1 MSKLGTAL
9 NLVILLQNHDY
20 RLPAYW
26 KYIASKHWGIM
37 GHVQTIY
44 NFESLDAPMT
54 LNLNAIELYD
64 GTVEATGSDLE
75 YLNN

>member
-1 MSKLGTAL
+1 
-9 NLVILLQNHDY
+9 
-20 RLPAYW
+20 
-26 KYIASKHWGIM
+26 M

-75 YLNN
+75 YSIIRNKRRPYVY

>member
-1 MSKLGTAL
+1 
-9 NLVILLQNHDY
+9 
-20 RLPAYW
+20 
-26 KYIASKHWGIM
+26 M

-54 LNLNAIELYD
+54 LNINAIELYD

-75 YLNN
+75 